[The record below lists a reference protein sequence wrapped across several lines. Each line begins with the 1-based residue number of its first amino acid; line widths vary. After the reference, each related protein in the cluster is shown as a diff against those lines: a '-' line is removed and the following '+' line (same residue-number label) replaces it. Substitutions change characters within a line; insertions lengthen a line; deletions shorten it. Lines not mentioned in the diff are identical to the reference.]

1 MKKNHTSSNWG
12 TFYKITTVS
21 KSVKSC
27 QDGGTDPV
35 WNELNGYANQTELDP
50 FLERILLENGE
61 MWVKSGD

>member
-35 WNELNGYANQTELDP
+35 WTELNGYAN
-50 FLERILLENGE
+50 
-61 MWVKSGD
+61 